1 MGESGLVLA
10 ERGVSVV
17 VGENHPVK
25 KDINKNMD
33 NKNQSEAKHKRAG
46 RVFSEEHKARLSAA
60 KKGKKQSPEHVQK
73 RVEATRKTV
82 SERIII
88 RDNSKQT

>member
-1 MGESGLVLA
+1 MA

-25 KDINKNMD
+25 KYLNKNMD
-33 NKNQSEAKHKRAG
+33 NKNQSEAKRPRAS
-46 RVFSEEHKARLSAA
+46 RVLTEEHKARLSAA
-60 KKGKKQSPEHVQK
+60 KKGKKQTPEHVQK
-73 RVEATRKTV
+73 RVEAARKTIA
-82 SERIII
+82 ERIII

>member
-1 MGESGLVLA
+1 MA
-10 ERGVSVV
+10 ERGISVV
-17 VGENHPVK
+17 VGKNLAV
-25 KDINKNMD
+25 INNVNKNMD